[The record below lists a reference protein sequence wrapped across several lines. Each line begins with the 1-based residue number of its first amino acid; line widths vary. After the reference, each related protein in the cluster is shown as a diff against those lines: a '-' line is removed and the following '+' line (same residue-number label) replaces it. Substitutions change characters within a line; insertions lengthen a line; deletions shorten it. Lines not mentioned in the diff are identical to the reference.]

1 MTQGEICQLLS
12 ELSGSAT
19 QEKIAELAQE
29 KYPDRTLAAYVGEF
43 LHIMKEKGLV
53 EIVNGYWKITDMDS
67 VPKIEHR
74 IDELDAVISEETLRN
89 DCGITISNLVGSLRL
104 ERELDLGALNSDL
117 ENTDYHPETYPSMIY
132 RPDIDSS
139 MSVLTPSSGR
149 LAIVGAKNKE
159 ELLKGV
165 DDFLG
170 KLAMLG
176 IDVDKNT
183 NDLLVQ
189 NIVGDFDIGR
199 EIDLSA
205 LSIALGL
212 ENIEYEPEQFP
223 GIIYRGGGN
232 STVLLFNS
240 GKCVI
245 TGSKSYLEL
254 VQARDDIIRILS
266 KHGLETDLEE
276 YNVISSEE
284 NGSDSSKE

>member
-1 MTQGEICQLLS
+1 MSQEEIRQLLS

-19 QEKIAELAQE
+19 QKEIVELALE
-29 KYPDRTLAAYVGEF
+29 KYPDRTLAPYVEEF
-43 LHIMKEKGLV
+43 LQLMKEKGIV
-53 EIVNGYWKITDMDS
+53 EVVDGCWEITDVNS
-67 VPKIEHR
+67 PPKIEHP
-74 IDELDAVISEETLRN
+74 IDELDAVISEEVLRN
-89 DCGITISNLVGSLRL
+89 ECGITISNLVGSLRL
-104 ERELDLGALNSDL
+104 ERELDLEALYADL

-132 RPDIDSS
+132 RPDMDSS
-139 MSVLTPSSGR
+139 MSVLTPASGR
-149 LAIVGAKNKE
+149 LAIVGARSKE
-159 ELLKGV
+159 ELINGV
-165 DDFLG
+165 DDFLQ

-176 IDVDKNT
+176 IEVEKNT
-183 NDLLVQ
+183 SDLLVQ
-189 NIVGDFDIGR
+189 NVVGDFDIGR

-232 STVLLFNS
+232 STILLFNS

-266 KHGLETDLEE
+266 KYGLETDLVE
-276 YNVISSEE
+276 YNGLEKTS
-284 NGSDSSKE
+284 SDSNKE